1 MRRSEIK
8 VLEELNKGTKTLAE
22 LESAIG
28 KSKSW
33 LSEIIKGLEERGFLK
48 KEKGVRKI
56 GLGNNY
62 ETRVLLSLMDDFSL
76 EKLFC
81 GKKEDILRSLPKSI
95 VELEKHFSKSMIYQ
109 SIKDFEE
116 AGVVIEREGKF
127 FVVSSK
133 LKNFL
138 KATSFTSEEIG
149 KGEREEGVETAFS
162 RFAEYGVQYYPR
174 YRYFYKGE
182 DELSISHILAHALAL
197 AEDQKQ
203 FSICCIFYLKNRN
216 KIDDKAVR
224 ELALRYGCLERWL
237 DVKAYLSRREGEI
250 KNKDLFLP
258 WEEVVEKARVYGI
271 NLDLAEDKKERKHS
285 SQDLE
290 VQLELLG
297 RGIKREVEVYLLGG
311 ANLIFR
317 SLKDSTKDIDVVVKE
332 RSDFEVIEE
341 RLKNMGYE
349 KRVEMIGDIKSFVLE
364 KEGAP
369 RFDIFVSQV
378 CRGLILSAAII
389 ERSERIGKGYGK
401 LKVYLLSPTDVSLL
415 KCVTEREGDI
425 EDVGVMVKKGEVDWK
440 ALMKEIEE
448 QERATGT
455 YFSFSVLDTV
465 EILEERSGIKIP
477 VMKKLCSY
485 CLEKA
490 LLISLSE
497 PKTIKEL
504 KKEVEFP
511 EHLIYN
517 KLKKLEKEG
526 KIKVDRG
533 GKLNRYFGTF
543 S

>member
-1 MRRSEIK
+1 MR
-8 VLEELNKGTKTLAE
+8 
-22 LESAIG
+22 
-28 KSKSW
+28 SKSW
-33 LSEIIKGLEERGFLK
+33 LSEIIKGLEERGLLK
-48 KEKGVRKI
+48 KEKRGRKI
-56 GLGNNY
+56 GLSNNY

-95 VELEKHFSKSMIYQ
+95 AELEKHFSKSMIYQ

-127 FVVSSK
+127 SVVSTK
-133 LKNFL
+133 LNDFL
-138 KATSFTSEEIG
+138 KATSFAREEIG
-149 KGEREEGVETAFS
+149 KGEREGGVETAFS
-162 RFAEYGVQYYPR
+162 RFAEYGVQYYPK

-197 AEDQKQ
+197 AEDKKQ
-203 FSICCIFYLKNRN
+203 FSICCIFYLKNRT
-216 KIDDKAVR
+216 KIDDKVVR
-224 ELALRYGCLERWL
+224 ELALRYGCLERWF
-237 DVKAYLSRREGEI
+237 DVKAYLSRREEEI

-258 WEEVVEKARVYGI
+258 WVEVVEKARVYGI
-271 NLDLAEDKKERKHS
+271 NLAEDKKERKHS
-285 SQDLE
+285 SQALE
-290 VQLELLG
+290 EQLELLG
-297 RGIKREVEVYLLGG
+297 RGIEKEVEVYLLGG

-349 KRVEMIGDIKSFVLE
+349 KRVEMVGDIKSFVLE

-378 CRGLILSAAII
+378 CRGLILSATMI

-401 LKVYLLSPTDVSLL
+401 LKVYLLSPTDISLL
-415 KCVTEREGDI
+415 KCVTEREGDM
-425 EDVGVMVKKGEVDWK
+425 EDVGVMVKKGEMDWK

-455 YFSFSVLDTV
+455 FFSFSVLDTV

-490 LLISLSE
+490 LLISLVE

-526 KIKVDRG
+526 KIKVDRA
-533 GKLNRYFGTF
+533 GKLNRYVVVAKDYKINVKKKCGIEDDKEAKRAA
-543 S
+543 